1 MKNNW
6 EPKQIRVRD
15 LERKIGNN
23 EIAVP
28 TYQRG
33 IVWSQKM
40 QKDLIDSIKRGYPF
54 GTLVMFNY
62 EDNDKPLLLIDGL
75 QRSTALFNFINNPSS
90 FFEESDIED
99 DTIES
104 LCEILGW
111 NDVSAS
117 QMRVMKEKIV
127 AWTKDLKTSNEVRN
141 MDTYDCA
148 YMLAKEFMLPGNNPN
163 DHEFVKKIKEVI
175 DPVFNNFKQLCSTV
189 EDKQVPYL
197 EITGDDSEL
206 SEIFF
211 RINDR
216 GTKLTKENKFA
227 ATWATH
233 FITITN
239 ERLYPLVDL
248 VAARY
253 DHIQQQ
259 GTSIYGYDH
268 QKFISER
275 KLDVF
280 ELSYAFGKY
289 IKQQYGYLFGK
300 AKDIVAAE
308 AIGFTLLNSCLMGTK
323 ETLPKMNVKLL
334 ETFETAEEINS
345 FIIKILSCIQYV
357 DRILAPVLK
366 FKSNK
371 RLGKAPLHTDFQICS
386 IIASIFRLK
395 HIGIDEIGYQF
406 NLTEVSSKWYTY
418 DILLRKNL
426 IKKYLSDSLNN
437 TWSGHGDNTLDNII
451 HNDPELYTRDISYI
465 NLKSTM
471 YNWYSMYKNQH
482 REYLEKDIAS
492 PSSCDKLILNLI
504 YSNKFSAEMQLN
516 EDKFDIE
523 HILPKKLAEDL
534 LKRFNGELK
543 LTLSSIGNLCLLPEY
558 TNRKKKDK
566 TIYNDQEYINKLGAR
581 ITLEDLEKNYT
592 FTTVEDLSW
601 LDDPN
606 ISKEDI
612 EAEYNQFIDKRFE
625 TMVEMIL
632 NKLYSS
638 D

>member
-1 MKNNW
+1 M
-6 EPKQIRVRD
+6 
-15 LERKIGNN
+15 
-23 EIAVP
+23 
-28 TYQRG
+28 
-33 IVWSQKM
+33 
-40 QKDLIDSIKRGYPF
+40 
-54 GTLVMFNY
+54 
-62 EDNDKPLLLIDGL
+62 
-75 QRSTALFNFINNPSS
+75 
-90 FFEESDIED
+90 
-99 DTIES
+99 
-104 LCEILGW
+104 
-111 NDVSAS
+111 
-117 QMRVMKEKIV
+117 
-127 AWTKDLKTSNEVRN
+127 
-141 MDTYDCA
+141 
-148 YMLAKEFMLPGNNPN
+148 
-163 DHEFVKKIKEVI
+163 
-175 DPVFNNFKQLCSTV
+175 
-189 EDKQVPYL
+189 
-197 EITGDDSEL
+197 
-206 SEIFF
+206 
-211 RINDR
+211 
-216 GTKLTKENKFA
+216 
-227 ATWATH
+227 
-233 FITITN
+233 
-239 ERLYPLVDL
+239 
-248 VAARY
+248 
-253 DHIQQQ
+253 
-259 GTSIYGYDH
+259 
-268 QKFISER
+268 
-275 KLDVF
+275 
-280 ELSYAFGKY
+280 
-289 IKQQYGYLFGK
+289 
-300 AKDIVAAE
+300 
-308 AIGFTLLNSCLMGTK
+308 
-323 ETLPKMNVKLL
+323 
-334 ETFETAEEINS
+334 
-345 FIIKILSCIQYV
+345 
-357 DRILAPVLK
+357 
-366 FKSNK
+366 
-371 RLGKAPLHTDFQICS
+371 
-386 IIASIFRLK
+386 
-395 HIGIDEIGYQF
+395 
-406 NLTEVSSKWYTY
+406 
-418 DILLRKNL
+418 